1 MQPTKDIECN
11 LIRCEWDDEG
21 EDSDA
26 EGTKDEN
33 QTTTIDISKT
43 SPEKEKAGKGE
54 RVGGDDPL
62 LASSGYVESFGDG
75 WKDDDCG
82 LYRKCLVTVRGMSH
96 MEGAIVSWG

>member
-33 QTTTIDISKT
+33 QTTTVDISET
-43 SPEKEKAGKGE
+43 SPEEKEAGKGE
-54 RVGGDDPL
+54 GVGGDDPL
-62 LASSGYVESFGDG
+62 LASSGDIEGFGDG
-75 WKDDDCG
+75 GKDDDCG
-82 LYRKCLVTVRGMSH
+82 LDRKCLSLLEDFHKWKERL
-96 MEGAIVSWG
+96 